1 MHPGDCFTSNEPF
14 FVTRMET
21 FHVELSR
28 WWRERSTLGSRTQ
41 KKHEFGLLANIK
53 LGNVRGFTRPSNSPR
68 ANGCLPLS
76 PTWAMRYGYSSM
88 LGPPLNSNSA
98 VNCSSQ
104 QIFDF
109 VHTITFFNSI
119 LYGFYLKL
127 LLIFIYIFFLSLLGG
142 FESPHRSGYIPILV
156 HPGPSWSIIPFSPWG
171 VPTFWACNGQ
181 NSQWQFVVSCRGPR
195 HWVPLGTTGY
205 WGSGKVAFHQDS
217 NMWYFVISCV
227 IHPSLCLGPLCH
239 LLLRPFFPC
248 LGSPWLRPRAPKK
261 RRTPHHMGHIT
272 YIYIKNNYKILQI
285 YLKKGD
291 IMGANDNLCDIC
303 FFVSKWRIYHDTP
316 LFSMIWCFPWFHG
329 VERINS
335 WTGLMTRNHI
345 VTLVGQK
352 WSTRGQFLIIRHG
365 WKSKQFQVGDHPAT
379 SGFSS
384 QNRIPKCTPNTGWS
398 IHGQVV
404 VPPSQS
410 LFSTN
415 IPE

>member
-156 HPGPSWSIIPFSPWG
+156 HPGPSSLFRPE
-171 VPTFWACNGQ
+171 
-181 NSQWQFVVSCRGPR
+181 VS
-195 HWVPLGTTGY
+195 
-205 WGSGKVAFHQDS
+205 
-217 NMWYFVISCV
+217 
-227 IHPSLCLGPLCH
+227 
-239 LLLRPFFPC
+239 
-248 LGSPWLRPRAPKK
+248 
-261 RRTPHHMGHIT
+261 
-272 YIYIKNNYKILQI
+272 
-285 YLKKGD
+285 
-291 IMGANDNLCDIC
+291 
-303 FFVSKWRIYHDTP
+303 P
-316 LFSMIWCFPWFHG
+316 LFG
-329 VERINS
+329 LATVRIHNGNS
-335 WTGLMTRNHI
+335 
-345 VTLVGQK
+345 
-352 WSTRGQFLIIRHG
+352 
-365 WKSKQFQVGDHPAT
+365 
-379 SGFSS
+379 
-384 QNRIPKCTPNTGWS
+384 
-398 IHGQVV
+398 
-404 VPPSQS
+404 
-410 LFSTN
+410 
-415 IPE
+415 

>member
-1 MHPGDCFTSNEPF
+1 MILLGHTQ
-14 FVTRMET
+14 
-21 FHVELSR
+21 FHAPRGLFYFKWTLFLSLG
-28 WWRERSTLGSRTQ
+28 WKLFMLSCHVDEGKGQPWDQERKK

-227 IHPSLCLGPLCH
+227 IHPISVSRSSLSP
-239 LLLRPFFPC
+239 PPAAFFPMP
-248 LGSPWLRPRAPKK
+248 GITMAQTQGHQKNVEH
-261 RRTPHHMGHIT
+261 RTT
-272 YIYIKNNYKILQI
+272 W
-285 YLKKGD
+285 D
-291 IMGANDNLCDIC
+291 I
-303 FFVSKWRIYHDTP
+303 
-316 LFSMIWCFPWFHG
+316 
-329 VERINS
+329 
-335 WTGLMTRNHI
+335 
-345 VTLVGQK
+345 
-352 WSTRGQFLIIRHG
+352 
-365 WKSKQFQVGDHPAT
+365 
-379 SGFSS
+379 
-384 QNRIPKCTPNTGWS
+384 
-398 IHGQVV
+398 
-404 VPPSQS
+404 
-410 LFSTN
+410 
-415 IPE
+415 